1 MKNKKLK
8 QKQRKQKTKI
18 TFPQQLQR
26 EDLFKCPIWFAD
38 EPGFVKDL
46 NKASD
51 SYIEESKKN
60 LKADFDLYTQRIK
73 LIINKRQNELLVY
86 NNILINI

>member
-8 QKQRKQKTKI
+8 QKRRKEEKKI
-18 TFPQQLQR
+18 AFPQQLSR

-38 EPGFVKDL
+38 ETKFVDKL

-51 SYIEESKKN
+51 KYIEESKK
-60 LKADFDLYTQRIK
+60 KFKKIYR
-73 LIINKRQNELLVY
+73 
-86 NNILINI
+86 

>member
-51 SYIEESKKN
+51 KYIEQSKK
-60 LKADFDLYTQRIK
+60 KFKKIY
-73 LIINKRQNELLVY
+73 
-86 NNILINI
+86 

>member
-46 NKASD
+46 NKAYD
-51 SYIEESKKN
+51 SYIEECNQVREMLKNKKKSHLEEF
-60 LKADFDLYTQRIK
+60 LKAWQDS
-73 LIINKRQNELLVY
+73 
-86 NNILINI
+86 